1 VSLQIS
7 NEKYLYYYSKRLSEF
22 AGCCALWKTMDL
34 FKTATEFSL
43 KFLLRKGS
51 LLILVLQIKIHHVLG
66 EPGTEGHRKKT
77 LTD

>member
-1 VSLQIS
+1 
-7 NEKYLYYYSKRLSEF
+7 
-22 AGCCALWKTMDL
+22 MDL